1 MTPLS
6 RSISRACIFAVAI
19 SWPLFVSAEAQACDT
34 VTAIETATPGE
45 IVEFFKRADKRVV
58 TFIGY
63 SGAEYEGRDA
73 MLATAESV
81 LDTLDP
87 AKTLVNIGATP
98 KGIGAVYSLARSM
111 GFVTTG
117 IVSTQAKEYDA
128 ELAPCIDHVFY
139 VEDATWGGF
148 LEGTD
153 KLSPTSTAM
162 VESSDLLI
170 GIGGGTVGRDEMTAA
185 KRMGRA
191 VRFFSADMNHRKA
204 IEKAE
209 KKGSPF
215 PTNFSGAADKVF

>member
-6 RSISRACIFAVAI
+6 RSILRACILAFAI
-19 SWPLFVSAEAQACDT
+19 SLPLFVSAEEQACDT

-45 IVEFFKRADKRVV
+45 IVDFFKRADKRVV

-63 SGAEYEGRDA
+63 SGAEYEDRDA
-73 MLATAESV
+73 MLATAESI

-98 KGIGAVYSLARSM
+98 EGIGAVYSLARSK
-111 GFVTTG
+111 GFVATG

-128 ELAPCIDHVFY
+128 ALAPCIDRVFY

-170 GIGGGTVGRDEMTAA
+170 GIGGGAVGRDELTAA
-185 KRMGRA
+185 KRMGKE

-209 KKGSPF
+209 KKGLPA
-215 PTNFSGAADKVF
+215 PTSFSGAADEVF